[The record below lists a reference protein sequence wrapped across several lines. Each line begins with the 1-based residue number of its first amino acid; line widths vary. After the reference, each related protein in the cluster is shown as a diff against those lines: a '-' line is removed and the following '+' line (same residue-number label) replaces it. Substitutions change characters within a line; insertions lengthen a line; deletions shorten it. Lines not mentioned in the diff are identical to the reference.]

1 MTLIAEYNDA
11 RRTEK
16 IARLRRIMALRAMNL
31 LGLSQRDIAASLG
44 VSQSAIS
51 QQATAASSNCG
62 SDVSADLFEAAAPV
76 LKIIAAKFGYTKLSV
91 FGSVARGDSNSD
103 SDLDLIVQPP
113 AGTSSFDFAEF
124 KQLLERVLGREID
137 LISFGG
143 LDPRLDKDIVQ
154 DSRLL

>member
-11 RRTEK
+11 RRAEK
-16 IARLRRIMALRAMNL
+16 LARLRRVMALRAMNL
-31 LGLSQRDIAASLG
+31 LGVSQREIAASLG

-51 QQATAASSNCG
+51 QQAAATANYG
-62 SDVSADLFEAAAPV
+62 SDVSADLLEAAAPV
-76 LKIIAAKFGYTKLSV
+76 LKIVAAKFGYTGLSV
-91 FGSVARGDSNSD
+91 FGSVARGDSQSD

-113 AGTSSFDFAEF
+113 AGTSSFDFVEF

-143 LDPRLDKDIVQ
+143 LDSRIDKDIVE

>member
-11 RRTEK
+11 RRAEK
-16 IARLRRIMALRAMNL
+16 LARLRRVMALRAMNL
-31 LGLSQRDIAASLG
+31 LGVSQREIATSLG

-51 QQATAASSNCG
+51 QQAAATANYG
-62 SDVSADLFEAAAPV
+62 SDVSADLLEAAAPV
-76 LKIIAAKFGYTKLSV
+76 LKIVAAKFGYTGLSV
-91 FGSVARGDSNSD
+91 FGSVARGDSQSD

-113 AGTSSFDFAEF
+113 AGTSSFDFVEF

-143 LDPRLDKDIVQ
+143 LDSRIDKDIVE